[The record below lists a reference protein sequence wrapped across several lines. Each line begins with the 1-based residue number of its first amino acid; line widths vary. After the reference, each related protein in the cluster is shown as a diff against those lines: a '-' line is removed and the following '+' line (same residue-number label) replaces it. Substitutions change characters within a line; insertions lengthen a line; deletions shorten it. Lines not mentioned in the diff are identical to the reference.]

1 MTNTTTSK
9 QEENLSKAME
19 DKIVLFD
26 GVCNLCDNSV
36 KFIIKRDKK
45 GIFKMASLQSEVGK
59 QLQEKYGQ
67 DTSKVDSVML
77 IENGKLY
84 TKSTAALRIA
94 KNLDGAWKLFIVF
107 MVIPSFIRDIFYD
120 FIAKNRYKWF
130 GKHDACMIPDKSIK
144 SRFL

>member
-1 MTNTTTSK
+1 MTKTTTSM
-9 QEENLSKAME
+9 QEQDLSKVMA

-36 KFIIKRDKK
+36 KFIIQRDRKAV
-45 GIFKMASLQSEVGK
+45 FKMASLQSEIG
-59 QLQEKYGQ
+59 QNLQTHFGQ
-67 DTSKVDSVML
+67 DPTQVNSVMF

-94 KNLDGAWKLFIVF
+94 KHLDGAWKLFIVF
-107 MVIPSFIRDIFYD
+107 MIIPTPIRDIVYD
-120 FIAKNRYKWF
+120 FIARNRYRWF

>member
-1 MTNTTTSK
+1 M
-9 QEENLSKAME
+9 QEQGLSKAME

-36 KFIIKRDKK
+36 KFIIKRDKR
-45 GIFKMASLQSEVGK
+45 GIFKMASLQSEVGM

-67 DTSKVDSVML
+67 DTSKINSVML
-77 IENGKLY
+77 IENDKIY

-94 KNLDGAWKLFIVF
+94 KHLDGPWKLFIVF
-107 MVIPSFIRDIFYD
+107 MIIPAPIRDIVYD
-120 FIAKNRYKWF
+120 FIARNRYRWF

-144 SRFL
+144 ARFL

>member
-1 MTNTTTSK
+1 M
-9 QEENLSKAME
+9 QEQDLSKVMA

-36 KFIIKRDKK
+36 KFIIQRDRKAV
-45 GIFKMASLQSEVGK
+45 FKMASLQSEIG
-59 QLQEKYGQ
+59 QNLQTHFGQ
-67 DTSKVDSVML
+67 DPTQVNSVMF

-94 KNLDGAWKLFIVF
+94 KHLDGAWKLFIVF
-107 MVIPSFIRDIFYD
+107 MIIPTPIRDIVYD
-120 FIAKNRYKWF
+120 FIARNRYRWF

>member
-1 MTNTTTSK
+1 MTNTTTSM
-9 QEENLSKAME
+9 QEQDLSKVME

-36 KFIIKRDKK
+36 KFIIKRDRK
-45 GIFKMASLQSEVGK
+45 GVYKMASLQSEIGI
-59 QLQEKYGQ
+59 QLQKQFNQ
-67 DTSKVDSVML
+67 DTTKVNSVML
-77 IENGKLY
+77 IENGELY

-94 KNLDGAWKLFIVF
+94 RHLDGGWKLFFVF
-107 MVIPSFIRDIFYD
+107 MIIPAFIRDVVYD